1 MIKSTT
7 ATRKVKAD
15 VSELDESQVL
25 QIKKQHI
32 KIEDL
37 NSIISKSRI
46 QSRA

>member
-7 ATRKVKAD
+7 ATTRAKAD
-15 VSELDESQVL
+15 VSELDERQVL
-25 QIKKQHI
+25 YIKKQQI